1 MCDSYYLPT
10 EGGVFMG
17 KNSDRNAAEP
27 QALRII
33 PRREPAAAVTVGSR
47 SFDIK
52 DAGHALAISCPTWM
66 PGAEMGLNGA
76 GVAIGNEA
84 VFSRFKPA
92 PDGVPGMDF
101 VRAALASASSAQE
114 ALEALITLT
123 DHYAQGGVGSF
134 KGKLVYNNTYM
145 ITGPDGAFVLETAAK
160 RWAWKQLDAPAA
172 ISNSYSLTD
181 DYKRV
186 DAVTRKAIA
195 VVNERMA
202 CLDEADA
209 GRLSEKGS
217 WKDYVENKFMS
228 RFSAGDARQ
237 RAVLGLL
244 SAATLSGG
252 RASAMNVLRAHAAID
267 PEHPT
272 KPRNVC
278 DHDQDVMGNPTT
290 ASMLV
295 EYKPDGAVLWFT
307 GASYACSN
315 LFKPILLGDG
325 QFTPLWT
332 GYDYAE
338 GSAGGEEYWLA
349 RRKDAKHVRR
359 NPMRAEDK
367 AGALAEAQS
376 LVFEAVDALSAT
388 PAHEDVIAASMRIGA
403 LVADW
408 DSQKL

>member
-1 MCDSYYLPT
+1 MCDSFYLPS

-17 KNSDRNAAEP
+17 KNSDRNPAEP
-27 QALRII
+27 QAFRII
-33 PRREPAAAVTVGSR
+33 PRREPSVAVTVGPR
-47 SFDIK
+47 SFDIR

-92 PDGVPGMDF
+92 PGGVLGMDF

-114 ALEALITLT
+114 ALETLISLT
-123 DHYAQGGVGSF
+123 DRYEQGGVGSF
-134 KGKLVYNNTYM
+134 KGRLVYNNTYM

-160 RWAWKQLDAPAA
+160 RWAWKKLEEPAA
-172 ISNSYSLTD
+172 ISNSYSITD

-209 GRLSEKGS
+209 GRLSDKGS
-217 WKDYVENKFMS
+217 WKDYVENKFLS
-228 RFSAGDARQ
+228 RFSAGDARR
-237 RAVLGLL
+237 RAVMGLL

-252 RASAMNVLRAHAAID
+252 RASVLAVLRAHAAID
-267 PEHPT
+267 PEHPS

-278 DHDQDVMGNPTT
+278 DHDGDVMGNPTT
-290 ASMLV
+290 ASILV
-295 EYKPDGAVLWFT
+295 EYKPAGAVLWFT

-315 LFKPILLGDG
+315 LFKPILLTDG
-325 QFTPLWT
+325 EFTPLWT
-332 GYDYAE
+332 EYDYTE
-338 GSAGGEEYWLA
+338 GSAGGEAYWRA
-349 RRKDAKHVRR
+349 RRLAAKRVRR
-359 NPMRAEDK
+359 NPFRAENQ

-376 LVFEAVDALSAT
+376 LVFEAVDALSSAPT
-388 PAHEDVIAASMRIGA
+388 RDELLAASKKVGA

-408 DSQKL
+408 DARPL